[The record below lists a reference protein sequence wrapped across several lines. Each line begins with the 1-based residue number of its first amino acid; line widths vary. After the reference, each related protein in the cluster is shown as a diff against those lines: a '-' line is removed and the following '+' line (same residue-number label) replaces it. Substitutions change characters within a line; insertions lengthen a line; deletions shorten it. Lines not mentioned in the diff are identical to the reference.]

1 MGPWVPALALTQ
13 PASGIHPIPFAQPFR
28 LDPISSLY
36 HLHDVPHVTEEFTH
50 FFSVLTLKSDIKS
63 LPYVVG
69 VTCPRRQ
76 CTIDGNTT

>member
-13 PASGIHPIPFAQPFR
+13 PASGIHPVPFAQPFR

-76 CTIDGNTT
+76 CTIDGNTA